1 MSVRLTTTPIQDG
14 FHMPGEFEAHA
25 GCWMLWPYRPDVW
38 RAQAGP
44 AQRAWAAVAAAI
56 AAFEPLTIGVAAEPP
71 PAARQLL
78 PSSVQLVPLPS
89 DDAWMRDIGPTFV
102 VNDSGAVR
110 GVVWQFNAWGGAG
123 YAHWEQDAQVARR
136 VMERLDLDY
145 YLAPFVMEGGA
156 IHVDGQGTLLAIE
169 ECLLSPQRNPHL
181 SRAEVEAGLR
191 AYLGVE
197 TIIWLPRG
205 LVEDETGGHIDNLC
219 CFARP
224 GEVILHWTDDP
235 ADPDYEVCQ
244 AACAALRQAVDAR
257 GRRLHIHTLLQP
269 GSLLRTAQEAEGVQV
284 SAESRPRPAGQRLT
298 ASYINHYLA
307 NGAVIV
313 PTFDVPQRDQ
323 AACRALQD
331 IYPERR
337 VVGVPSREIVLGGG
351 NIHCITQQQPLG
363 RVPHL
368 SAHRA
373 MDIA

>member
-25 GCWMLWPYRPDVW
+25 GCWMLWPQRPDVW

-44 AQRAWAAVAAAI
+44 AQCAWATVASAI
-56 AAFEPLTIGVAAEPP
+56 AAFEPVTVGVSAESLPT
-71 PAARQLL
+71 ARQLL
-78 PSSVQLVPLPS
+78 PSSVQLLTLPS

-102 VNDSGAVR
+102 VNAAGIVR

-123 YAHWEQDAQVARR
+123 YARWEQDVQVATC
-136 VMERLDLDY
+136 VMELLDLDY
-145 YLAPFVMEGGA
+145 YVAPFVLEGGA

-169 ECLLSPQRNPHL
+169 ECLLNPNRNPHL
-181 SRAEVEAGLR
+181 SRVEVEAGLR

-224 GEVILHWTDDP
+224 GEVVLHWTDDP
-235 ADPDYEVCQ
+235 AAPDYAVCQ
-244 AACAALRQAVDAR
+244 AACAVLNQAVDAR
-257 GRRLHIHTLLQP
+257 GRRLRIHTLPQP
-269 GSLLRTAQEAEGVQV
+269 GPLYRTPQEAAGVWV

-298 ASYINHYLA
+298 ATYVNHYLA

-313 PTFDVPQRDQ
+313 PTFDDPVTD
-323 AACRALQD
+323 AAALRTLQT

-337 VVGVPSREIVLGGG
+337 IVSLPGREIVLGGG

-363 RVPHL
+363 KG
-368 SAHRA
+368 ATA
-373 MDIA
+373 T